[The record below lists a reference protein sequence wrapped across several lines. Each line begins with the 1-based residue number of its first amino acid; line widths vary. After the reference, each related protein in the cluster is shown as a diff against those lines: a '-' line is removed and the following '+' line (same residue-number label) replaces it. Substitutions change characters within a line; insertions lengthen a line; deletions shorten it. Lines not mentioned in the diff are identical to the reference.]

1 MGNIRLALLNI
12 RKNIRNEKELKV
24 SFIITVIG
32 MAINNI
38 AFLVIW
44 YYFGKTIGELNGWSP
59 MDVFG
64 LYGYGTTVYGIV
76 VSVFSGILD
85 IPTYIT
91 TGNFDKY
98 LLTPKNILVKVTTS
112 KIHTSA
118 FGDLLFGI
126 TCFIV
131 FACNIKMNLLQGLL
145 SIVLIILGSMMFYSF
160 ALFAMSISFYLMD
173 GHNVSQGI
181 YNIFVSNSL
190 YHGGA
195 FTGVLRFIFIYMVPA
210 LLIGAVPVEII
221 KNFSVTNLIT
231 LILVTIVWFIF
242 SIMFFYKSLRRY
254 ESNNMFGF
262 GS

>member
-118 FGDLLFGI
+118 FGDL
-126 TCFIV
+126 
-131 FACNIKMNLLQGLL
+131 
-145 SIVLIILGSMMFYSF
+145 
-160 ALFAMSISFYLMD
+160 
-173 GHNVSQGI
+173 
-181 YNIFVSNSL
+181 
-190 YHGGA
+190 
-195 FTGVLRFIFIYMVPA
+195 
-210 LLIGAVPVEII
+210 
-221 KNFSVTNLIT
+221 
-231 LILVTIVWFIF
+231 
-242 SIMFFYKSLRRY
+242 
-254 ESNNMFGF
+254 
-262 GS
+262 

>member
-1 MGNIRLALLNI
+1 
-12 RKNIRNEKELKV
+12 
-24 SFIITVIG
+24 
-32 MAINNI
+32 
-38 AFLVIW
+38 
-44 YYFGKTIGELNGWSP
+44 
-59 MDVFG
+59 
-64 LYGYGTTVYGIV
+64 
-76 VSVFSGILD
+76 
-85 IPTYIT
+85 
-91 TGNFDKY
+91 
-98 LLTPKNILVKVTTS
+98 
-112 KIHTSA
+112 
-118 FGDLLFGI
+118 
-126 TCFIV
+126 
-131 FACNIKMNLLQGLL
+131 MNLLQGLL

-181 YNIFVSNSL
+181 YNIFLSNSL